1 MNLGA
6 REIFHKFLKSEI
18 VIYIETNKFSF
29 CLLRLRHTSA
39 GDKYVLTLGD
49 ETPMKKVIL
58 YNSIPR
64 QRTKV
69 QTLVV
74 STPFVRVTDRMGQP
88 VQCQISP
95 IWIGPAALTVARY
108 ELSFL
113 VTVPGFG
120 ITTYIIHALPTLSF
134 PRYDIFQSKYRYI
147 LFSYSTFYSLLYT
160 GRFILQM

>member
-1 MNLGA
+1 
-6 REIFHKFLKSEI
+6 
-18 VIYIETNKFSF
+18 
-29 CLLRLRHTSA
+29 
-39 GDKYVLTLGD
+39 
-49 ETPMKKVIL
+49 MKKVIL

-74 STPFVRVTDRMGQP
+74 STPFVKVTDRMGQP

-120 ITTYIIHALPTLSF
+120 ITTYVIHALSKSSF
-134 PRYDIFQSKYRYI
+134 PPYVISFFKLLNIYFYN
-147 LFSYSTFYSLLYT
+147 STFYYLLYAGKCMLRT
-160 GRFILQM
+160 

>member
-1 MNLGA
+1 M
-6 REIFHKFLKSEI
+6 II
-18 VIYIETNKFSF
+18 
-29 CLLRLRHTSA
+29 LR
-39 GDKYVLTLGD
+39 D
-49 ETPMKKVIL
+49 ESPLKKVIL

-74 STPFVRVTDRMGQP
+74 STPFVKVTDRMGQP
-88 VQCQISP
+88 VQCQLSP

-120 ITTYIIHALPTLSF
+120 ITTYIIHALP
-134 PRYDIFQSKYRYI
+134 K
-147 LFSYSTFYSLLYT
+147 STFPPYVILLF
-160 GRFILQM
+160 RLLNC